1 MPASPHPIPM
11 NYQIQTNLVLCLR
24 PDTDTDLSQN
34 QTFWINTTC
43 NFCIFFFFLLRLA
56 AASLV
61 QDMLCFQLHFLCAEG
76 AGWEAGC
83 GVSKRQRRLF
93 LRQFD
98 RPLPGHLRRLCG
110 CRLARPRA
118 AWQPVKVTDS
128 RVEAVGSWSEA
139 KKLELTDWKWKCE
152 CKCCF
157 ILFFFKGLQLFWQ
170 RVYQYLCL
178 S

>member
-1 MPASPHPIPM
+1 MAASPHPIPM
-11 NYQIQTNLVLCLR
+11 NYQIQTNLVFCLR

-43 NFCIFFFFLLRLA
+43 NFCIYFFLLRLA

-157 ILFFFKGLQLFWQ
+157 SLSFF
-170 RVYQYLCL
+170 
-178 S
+178 